1 MIKSLDFISRMRT
14 PHVKAKGPT
23 RNGSNSTN
31 TKLVHNRAE
40 RSQGLSFQIY
50 TQASTKS
57 GNRHRDGGEGV
68 SQVVVRF
75 PRKARRV
82 VESSLIIVINIILIL
97 MKPEDL

>member
-1 MIKSLDFISRMRT
+1 MRT

-57 GNRHRDGGEGV
+57 GNRHRDEEVV

-75 PRKARRV
+75 PRKTRRV
-82 VESSLIIVINIILIL
+82 VKSGLIIVINIILIIKVVK
-97 MKPEDL
+97 KPEDL